1 MYNKT
6 WISIKNQLIKLLTV
20 QEFLQFPSSVKDK
33 KLWAELFITFTWLKK
48 KINNNNKFSQ
58 LSNAWKML

>member
-20 QEFLQFPSSVKDK
+20 QEFLQFPSSVGWIVYNFHMIKEK
-33 KLWAELFITFTWLKK
+33 NL
-48 KINNNNKFSQ
+48 
-58 LSNAWKML
+58 